1 MDILERSER
10 SEGSKRERERLERLE
25 RMESHR
31 DRESRHD
38 RKERSTGDRV
48 LEDLRERYI
57 KILYLYF
64 QKSIVL
70 NKAIF
75 YVQIFNL

>member
-48 LEDLRERYI
+48 LEDLRERYTKFYI
-57 KILYLYF
+57 CIFKNIF
-64 QKSIVL
+64 L

-75 YVQIFNL
+75 HVQIFNL